1 MALLHE
7 LMYKSKNFNKIDL
20 KADFVNPQFS
30 TSRNYSLEL
39 NLRLFSTK
47 TGQSQ
52 PKKKKEKLDK
62 IKTQLIKKSEK
73 YKNMR

>member
-1 MALLHE
+1 LQSHKKTNPYSFICIYLCT
-7 LMYKSKNFNKIDL
+7 
-20 KADFVNPQFS
+20 DFVNPQFS